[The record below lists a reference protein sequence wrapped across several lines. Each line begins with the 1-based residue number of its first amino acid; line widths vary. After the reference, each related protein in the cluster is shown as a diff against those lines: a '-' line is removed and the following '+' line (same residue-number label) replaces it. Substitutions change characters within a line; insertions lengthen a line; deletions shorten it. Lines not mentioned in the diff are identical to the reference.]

1 MNPRSMLAAAG
12 ARGTFGGGSPH
23 IGPLLHLLRSSFR
36 RNSSTHVSPLRP
48 KPQQPEQPHP
58 LHQVAS
64 CFPSDRAA
72 QEALSQ
78 LVTACRGFERHQQQQ
93 RRKSKGDAAA
103 ATTPT
108 AAAGVASTLL
118 AVEASI
124 AAAPVACIQAALR
137 AFHQQLLPPALLLPL
152 SEAFYKTADK
162 QLQHEA
168 LHLQQKGDN
177 KVHTVTRLLQYALLL
192 QPRAF
197 ICGLKQQQQLQ
208 LLERQLLLLP
218 QQAEDQRQRAF
229 ETALLLLR
237 PLLLQQEY
245 LLLPPLVLVHALQQ
259 ASDEKL
265 QRLLQEA
272 AATIIRQHLAAWCA
286 VAVALSMQAQR
297 TPLLQNVLLGVQ
309 GMLCAALVQ
318 SPQSLQNLLQ
328 RGPEELFAFASQ
340 WEEAAEAL
348 VRLHAW
354 GVSAGVQAEACATG
368 KEAAAAARGEEAV
381 GDAEKISDCMMPEL
395 LSRTLSGLQ
404 QQQQRQNSHQEQLMR
419 RFPDEL
425 AAAAASLQQTF
436 TKLWSRLQQQ
446 QRQDQLQP
454 QQQRLHHVQGS
465 LRPLPRPDASSPF
478 ACRAAIRTALT
489 AAVGRTA
496 EVDSLT
502 EAAAATA
509 GKTTDSEMQL
519 LRLLHQALLLGA
531 VQWQEQQQEELRG
544 FLLYVCRE
552 VLPACDLRQQLLLL
566 QHAVKLV
573 EGSGSRIQPQQEQQE
588 QKLDLGMFVD
598 ALLLA
603 VAQSMQQLQPRDR
616 GSSSSLCSLVML
628 SDSLCSTP
636 LLRQLHRPAIATW
649 LVTALS
655 EQLVLHIQGV
665 QQQQHDVEMRLALQQ
680 EVMFAVSRAGAAS
693 QAAPLCC
700 SSKSLKMLG
709 ETVVMLQAT
718 GEAVLAAT
726 AGALSQQHG
735 EQAATVLMKRHVE
748 SLVLAAA
755 ALARCIQR
763 PGINVL
769 QAHWNLYALLGRLYE
784 SAAEFISRCNGR
796 TAAATPAGL
805 LTAEQVLVLLQCH
818 VLLLEAGRQQQH
830 QAAAA
835 VVDGGD
841 NFSQAAAAA
850 AEVARAVTSSVSADQ
865 LLEGI
870 HRGLRGC
877 RLHSESLEVLG
888 AAAHLLRKIQHLSSP
903 GQTPTWLQHAC
914 ALPLLELKADLLW
927 SEEHGAA
934 KSAIQWTVTGCA
946 LEAKTQFFTVLIQ
959 CSCYCITKG
968 VLLEGLRAASLQSVD
983 STEGS
988 TGLSC

>member
-1 MNPRSMLAAAG
+1 
-12 ARGTFGGGSPH
+12 
-23 IGPLLHLLRSSFR
+23 
-36 RNSSTHVSPLRP
+36 
-48 KPQQPEQPHP
+48 
-58 LHQVAS
+58 
-64 CFPSDRAA
+64 
-72 QEALSQ
+72 
-78 LVTACRGFERHQQQQ
+78 
-93 RRKSKGDAAA
+93 
-103 ATTPT
+103 
-108 AAAGVASTLL
+108 
-118 AVEASI
+118 
-124 AAAPVACIQAALR
+124 
-137 AFHQQLLPPALLLPL
+137 
-152 SEAFYKTADK
+152 
-162 QLQHEA
+162 
-168 LHLQQKGDN
+168 
-177 KVHTVTRLLQYALLL
+177 
-192 QPRAF
+192 
-197 ICGLKQQQQLQ
+197 
-208 LLERQLLLLP
+208 
-218 QQAEDQRQRAF
+218 
-229 ETALLLLR
+229 
-237 PLLLQQEY
+237 
-245 LLLPPLVLVHALQQ
+245 
-259 ASDEKL
+259 
-265 QRLLQEA
+265 
-272 AATIIRQHLAAWCA
+272 
-286 VAVALSMQAQR
+286 
-297 TPLLQNVLLGVQ
+297 
-309 GMLCAALVQ
+309 MLCAALVQ

-368 KEAAAAARGEEAV
+368 KEAAAAARGEEA
-381 GDAEKISDCMMPEL
+381 
-395 LSRTLSGLQ
+395 
-404 QQQQRQNSHQEQLMR
+404 
-419 RFPDEL
+419 
-425 AAAAASLQQTF
+425 
-436 TKLWSRLQQQ
+436 
-446 QRQDQLQP
+446 
-454 QQQRLHHVQGS
+454 
-465 LRPLPRPDASSPF
+465 
-478 ACRAAIRTALT
+478 
-489 AAVGRTA
+489 
-496 EVDSLT
+496 
-502 EAAAATA
+502 
-509 GKTTDSEMQL
+509 
-519 LRLLHQALLLGA
+519 
-531 VQWQEQQQEELRG
+531 EQQQEELRG

-693 QAAPLCC
+693 QALDEHIAAAHEAEGAPASATEGPAAEGATAQQQAPLCC

-805 LTAEQVLVLLQCH
+805 LTAEQ
-818 VLLLEAGRQQQH
+818 
-830 QAAAA
+830 
-835 VVDGGD
+835 
-841 NFSQAAAAA
+841 AAAAA

-903 GQTPTWLQHAC
+903 ASAPSGA
-914 ALPLLELKADLLW
+914 AE
-927 SEEHGAA
+927 SEER
-934 KSAIQWTVTGCA
+934 KST
-946 LEAKTQFFTVLIQ
+946 
-959 CSCYCITKG
+959 S
-968 VLLEGLRAASLQSVD
+968 LRQRISEWLRS
-983 STEGS
+983 G
-988 TGLSC
+988 